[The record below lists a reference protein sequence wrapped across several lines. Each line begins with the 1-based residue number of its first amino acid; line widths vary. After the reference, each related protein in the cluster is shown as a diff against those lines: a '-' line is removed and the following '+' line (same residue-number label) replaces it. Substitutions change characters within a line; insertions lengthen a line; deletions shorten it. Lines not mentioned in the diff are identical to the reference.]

1 MLTLLEGNAMND
13 RIREIAWEFG
23 LPTYNPEFKATKLEK
38 FAEALI
44 KEVLEQVRDEV
55 QYEYD
60 RNMADAITDRVKQH
74 FGVE

>member
-1 MLTLLEGNAMND
+1 MLTLFEDNTMND
-13 RIREIAWEFG
+13 KIRQIANDVG
-23 LPTYNPEFKATKLEK
+23 LPTYNPEGIPTKLGM

-44 KEVLEQVRDEV
+44 KEVLEQIRDEV

-60 RNMADAITDRVKQH
+60 LNMADAITDRVKQH

>member
-1 MLTLLEGNAMND
+1 MLTLLEGNVMND

-23 LPTYNPEFKATKLEK
+23 LPTYNPEGIPTKLGM

-60 RNMADAITDRVKQH
+60 LYIAGAITDRVKQH